1 MEHILNLLCII
12 LLFFGIFSRYEE
24 ETIVSIGIS
33 KMFIKKCII
42 KRKVSINFTAKLSP
56 YTERTILYYK
66 DSTITSPRIFGASVI
81 GSLNLVVNLHKK
93 FAVTFAKDLS
103 YNKNIFQFDPKS
115 TNRNGYFR
123 SYNWIGLMYF
133 FK

>member
-1 MEHILNLLCII
+1 M
-12 LLFFGIFSRYEE
+12 FF
-24 ETIVSIGIS
+24 
-33 KMFIKKCII
+33 KKYII
-42 KRKVSINFTAKLSP
+42 KRRVNINFTAKICP

-66 DSTITSPRIFGASVI
+66 DSTKTLPRVIGSSVI

-93 FAVTFAKDLS
+93 FAVAFAKDLS